1 MAFAICARP
10 TILLVVSVLSYFNVI
25 RGKAVDLGRFDIIVW
40 IPSLILLGKTAS
52 RSQRSQLSNFGEGV
66 MVSLAYV
73 APATTRTVWEV
84 MLGVQVFL
92 LFVCS
97 ICFGRLLLAV
107 FRVRRDTIKTQV
119 QRQRVMKE
127 EKQAYADHMFE
138 QQREQNEQRQ
148 NQESNDQPPL
158 LPPLK
163 TNRWL
168 ISKTFLLAKASS
180 AANTFTAS
188 IHRRSASTTRFPS
201 GPRPS
206 TTSERHA
213 RPSHSSERHRP
224 SNETNTPYGF
234 LAHDPTTTTRYGHFR
249 ASSNSQAEL
258 QPVALT
264 PRSITFSQDAQAR
277 AVSPAP
283 SLMER
288 FGALS
293 RMTNLSGPRISTDE
307 PRPSMGS
314 YLSTDSNSTDHQH
327 GGSGVSSFLS
337 AQRLH
342 NGRNAGLSRK
352 EARKASARMGG
363 HLVSCITNWIC
374 VIPFLVYKI
383 HNPASAA
390 PFYAALMVAI
400 GITMYVALFSWF
412 SVR

>member
-1 MAFAICARP
+1 
-10 TILLVVSVLSYFNVI
+10 
-25 RGKAVDLGRFDIIVW
+25 
-40 IPSLILLGKTAS
+40 
-52 RSQRSQLSNFGEGV
+52 
-66 MVSLAYV
+66 
-73 APATTRTVWEV
+73 

-92 LFVCS
+92 LLVCS

-107 FRVRRDTIKTQV
+107 FRVRRDTIKTRM

-127 EKQAYADHMFE
+127 EKQAYAEHMQE
-138 QQREQNEQRQ
+138 QQREHNEQRQ
-148 NQESNDQPPL
+148 GQENDNQPPV

-180 AANTFTAS
+180 AANTVSAS
-188 IHRRSASTTRFPS
+188 IHRRSASTTRFPA

-213 RPSHSSERHRP
+213 RPSHSSERHRR
-224 SNETNTPYGF
+224 SNESNTPYGF
-234 LAHDPTTTTRYGHFR
+234 LAHDPTTTTRFGHFR

-258 QPVALT
+258 QPVPLT
-264 PRSITFSQDAQAR
+264 PRSITFTQEAQAR

-288 FGALS
+288 FGAFS
-293 RMTNLSGPRISTDE
+293 RMTNTRISTDE

-314 YLSTDSNSTDHQH
+314 YMSTDSNSTEQHQSS
-327 GGSGVSSFLS
+327 GAGVSSFLS
-337 AQRLH
+337 AQRLQS
-342 NGRNAGLSRK
+342 GRNAGLSSK

-363 HLVSCITNWIC
+363 HLVSCVTNWIC

-400 GITMYVALFSWF
+400 GVTM
-412 SVR
+412 